1 MTISIADTKVSLAN
15 FGKCFSE
22 LTDEGLVNLETEEQ
36 VKFFLKFLDLFKVD
50 NSEIRVFGYQCTD
63 IDGEPDYETNRMIYT
78 ACSQCEGFI
87 IVLGDMSEGEV
98 LTISGVSNADDYQFQ
113 DETEL
118 FITVGGV

>member
-22 LTDEGLVNLETEEQ
+22 LTDEGLVNLETSQQ
-36 VKFFLKFLDLFKVD
+36 VEFFLKFLDLFKVD

-63 IDGEPDYETNRMIYT
+63 IDSEPDYETNRMIYT
-78 ACSQCEGFI
+78 VCSQTEGFI

-118 FITVGGV
+118 FITGGV